1 MFFNKKLFLLKL
13 LSVAAVVSEGMAL
26 PNLDQDPEDL
36 YSSSLCLSDLRKKLG
51 ESNDLLEKSIILA
64 NNIMSVRD
72 NPRLHDDL
80 MPAAVEDIKSLFTA
94 QNLSVELEPFLSV
107 RDNIL
112 DYAIQQMT
120 PSEGQAICY
129 RSLATHIV
137 LGESS
142 DPKIMELLPMCLH
155 FVELDNSKRELIM
168 RLEKAQ
174 RGGIRLT
181 FCNNL
186 FVYLAKRLEGQKNGD
201 APNNS
206 AYLGSFEDEPEA
218 PPISNFIAPPM
229 ENDDDY
235 EVHVHSESEENNDE
249 DLAVAI
255 DANFRENRDIT
266 LSEQEQVT
274 QLAKVFNIREEQAK
288 NILEVDCEPDKILG
302 LTETSSKEDK
312 ILEKWTNK
320 QPTAT
325 PIRAVPRA
333 SSNVAVQITLEG
345 RLEGLAKLA
354 TSILRDNNPHKYDT
368 QIPGATQKLVALFR
382 ETNPEAQL
390 LDWNAAKA
398 SFLKYAADVDANLE
412 FVSPELG
419 ASAHKTYH
427 GLMTARVDYIEKS
440 TSPALKAAT
449 QQLLPISLYFAEL
462 TGYPMGL
469 ILNSAVQ
476 TGSTNSALYNNF
488 FIHSAKALE
497 EQHKETKQLD
507 ADFALAL
514 SLSEKN

>member
-26 PNLDQDPEDL
+26 SNLDQDPEDL
-36 YSSSLCLSDLRKKLG
+36 YSSSLCLSDLRKKLD

-72 NPRLHDDL
+72 NPSLHDDL

-94 QNLSVELEPFLSV
+94 QNPGVELESFSSA

-201 APNNS
+201 AQNNS
-206 AYLGSFEDEPEA
+206 AYLGSFEDEPEV
-218 PPISNFIAPPM
+218 PPISNFIAPPV
-229 ENDDDY
+229 EYDDDY
-235 EVHVHSESEENNDE
+235 EVHVYSESEESDDE
-249 DLAVAI
+249 DFAI
-255 DANFRENRDIT
+255 ARSQEDAIVSYD
-266 LSEQEQVT
+266 
-274 QLAKVFNIREEQAK
+274 
-288 NILEVDCEPDKILG
+288 ILEEGASGSNAAASALSLQEGDIIALIEGLKITKG
-302 LTETSSKEDK
+302 EATK
-312 ILEKWTNK
+312 ILEKDPNAIETLRLTQNSGQWEPSSEN
-320 QPTAT
+320 
-325 PIRAVPRA
+325 IR
-333 SSNVAVQITLEG
+333 VAG
-345 RLEGLAKLA
+345 
-354 TSILRDNNPHKYDT
+354 
-368 QIPGATQKLVALFR
+368 
-382 ETNPEAQL
+382 
-390 LDWNAAKA
+390 
-398 SFLKYAADVDANLE
+398 
-412 FVSPELG
+412 
-419 ASAHKTYH
+419 
-427 GLMTARVDYIEKS
+427 
-440 TSPALKAAT
+440 
-449 QQLLPISLYFAEL
+449 
-462 TGYPMGL
+462 
-469 ILNSAVQ
+469 
-476 TGSTNSALYNNF
+476 
-488 FIHSAKALE
+488 
-497 EQHKETKQLD
+497 
-507 ADFALAL
+507 
-514 SLSEKN
+514 